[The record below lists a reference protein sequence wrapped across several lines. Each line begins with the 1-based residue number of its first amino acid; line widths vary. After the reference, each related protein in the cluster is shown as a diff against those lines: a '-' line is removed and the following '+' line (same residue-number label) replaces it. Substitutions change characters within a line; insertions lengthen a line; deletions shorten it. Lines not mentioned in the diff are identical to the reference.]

1 MAAPRRPAF
10 SIGGHEVAPG
20 RKARLELPVA
30 TLPTGSSF
38 SLPVSVVHGSRP
50 GPTVWLSGAIHGDEL
65 NGVEIIRLV
74 LRELR
79 ASSLAGTVIA
89 APVVN
94 VFGFITESRYLP
106 DRRDLN
112 RSFPGARRGSMASR
126 LAHLFM
132 TEVVDRC
139 DVGIDLHTGSHHR
152 SNLPQ
157 IRCATDDPTTMAL
170 AEAFAAPVTV
180 HSALRDGSLRAACVK
195 RDIPI
200 LLYEAGEAH
209 RFDDFA
215 IAEGVAGVLRVLAH
229 LEMRPVGDDAPA
241 GRTQLVDT
249 TSWVRAGRSGLFR
262 LSTALGARVAQGEEL
277 GAVADAH
284 GQSRGTVRA
293 PFDGVVI
300 GMTQNPQVSQGDAL
314 VHVADVGPDRPRR
327 RGVARDPR
335 R

>member
-1 MAAPRRPAF
+1 MAAPRRAPL
-10 SIGGHEVAPG
+10 SIGGQEVLPG
-20 RKARLELPVA
+20 RKAGLELPVA

-38 SLPVSVVHGSRP
+38 SLPLSVVHGSRP

-79 ASSLAGTVIA
+79 AANLAGTVIA

-94 VFGFITESRYLP
+94 VFGFITGSRYLP

-112 RSFPGARRGSMASR
+112 RSFPGSRRGSLASR

-132 TEVVDRC
+132 TEVVDRA
-139 DVGIDLHTGSHHR
+139 DVGVDLHTGSHHR

-157 IRCATDDPTTMAL
+157 VRCATDDPTTMGL
-170 AEAFAAPVTV
+170 AEAFAAPITM
-180 HSALRDGSLRAACVK
+180 HAALRDGSLRAACVK

-209 RFDDFA
+209 RFDEFA
-215 IAEGVAGVLRVLAH
+215 IDAGVAGVLRVLAH
-229 LEMRPVGDDAPA
+229 LGMRTAPA
-241 GRTQLVDT
+241 EATPATRLVDAS
-249 TSWVRAGRSGLFR
+249 SWVRARRSGLFR
-262 LSTALGARVAQGEEL
+262 LTTALGARVAAGDEL
-277 GAVADAH
+277 GAIADAH

-293 PFDGVVI
+293 PFEGIVI
-300 GMTQNPQVSQGDAL
+300 GVTRNPQVSQGDAL
-314 VHVADVGPDRPRR
+314 VHVADVGPSGARR
-327 RGVARDPR
+327 RRLAPDPR
-335 R
+335 H

>member
-1 MAAPRRPAF
+1 M
-10 SIGGHEVAPG
+10 APG
-20 RKARLELPVA
+20 RKASLELPVA

-38 SLPVSVVHGSRP
+38 SLPLSVVHGSRP

-79 ASSLAGTVIA
+79 ARSLAGTVIA

-112 RSFPGARRGSMASR
+112 RSFPGSRRGSLASR

-132 TEVVDRC
+132 TEVVDRA
-139 DVGIDLHTGSHHR
+139 DVGIDLHTGSNHR

-157 IRCATDDPTTMAL
+157 IRCATDDPRTMAL

-180 HSALRDGSLRAACVK
+180 HAALRDGSLRAACVK

-209 RFDDFA
+209 RFDEFA
-215 IAEGVAGVLRVLAH
+215 IDAGVAGVLRVLSH
-229 LEMRPVGDDAPA
+229 LGLRSDGEPPPRPT
-241 GRTQLVDT
+241 RLVDT

-262 LSTALGARVAQGEEL
+262 LGTDLGARVGRGDEL

-293 PFDGVVI
+293 PFDGIVI
-300 GMTQNPQVSQGDAL
+300 GLTRNPQVSQGDAL
-314 VHVADVGPDRPRR
+314 VHVADLGSAARR
-327 RGVARDPR
+327 RGVARDPLH
-335 R
+335 